1 MDLLTSASH
10 GSSGSVADFKCF
22 YCEDAVVGDIGEL
35 RAHFD
40 AAHAGETFKVKS
52 LAAKA
57 SKATGGR
64 GATTGYLECQ
74 LCGHLTAGFERS
86 CQRVHFHEEHP
97 LETEVTASKYV
108 AKKKQIDKDRGD
120 SAKSAESAKLDMSRF
135 NGMTMRCPKE
145 DCSFEAKVRFDF
157 RFLNHTCDNLFSC
170 C

>member
-10 GSSGSVADFKCF
+10 GFSSGSVADFKCF

-74 LCGHLTAGFERS
+74 GVNSVLL
-86 CQRVHFHEEHP
+86 
-97 LETEVTASKYV
+97 
-108 AKKKQIDKDRGD
+108 
-120 SAKSAESAKLDMSRF
+120 
-135 NGMTMRCPKE
+135 
-145 DCSFEAKVRFDF
+145 
-157 RFLNHTCDNLFSC
+157 
-170 C
+170 

>member
-10 GSSGSVADFKCF
+10 GSSSGGSVADFKCF

-40 AAHAGETFKVKS
+40 TAHAGETFKVKS

-74 LCGHLTAGFERS
+74 G
-86 CQRVHFHEEHP
+86 
-97 LETEVTASKYV
+97 
-108 AKKKQIDKDRGD
+108 
-120 SAKSAESAKLDMSRF
+120 
-135 NGMTMRCPKE
+135 
-145 DCSFEAKVRFDF
+145 
-157 RFLNHTCDNLFSC
+157 
-170 C
+170 

>member
-57 SKATGGR
+57 GKATGGR

-74 LCGHLTAGFERS
+74 G
-86 CQRVHFHEEHP
+86 
-97 LETEVTASKYV
+97 
-108 AKKKQIDKDRGD
+108 
-120 SAKSAESAKLDMSRF
+120 
-135 NGMTMRCPKE
+135 
-145 DCSFEAKVRFDF
+145 
-157 RFLNHTCDNLFSC
+157 
-170 C
+170 